1 MQVRAVRVDI
11 AGSDR
16 SGWQGKPVRRVYSE
30 DLCLMRE
37 KEATSPR
44 SRVYPSEQGH
54 AEDENAVKTEASAT
68 APGEAKALIS
78 EALERSSTRLTRKA
92 NRRELENGQS
102 KTFKCKLLF

>member
-37 KEATSPR
+37 KEGTSPR

-54 AEDENAVKTEASAT
+54 AEDENEVK
-68 APGEAKALIS
+68 PKLRPRRQAKQ
-78 EALERSSTRLTRKA
+78 RH
-92 NRRELENGQS
+92 
-102 KTFKCKLLF
+102 